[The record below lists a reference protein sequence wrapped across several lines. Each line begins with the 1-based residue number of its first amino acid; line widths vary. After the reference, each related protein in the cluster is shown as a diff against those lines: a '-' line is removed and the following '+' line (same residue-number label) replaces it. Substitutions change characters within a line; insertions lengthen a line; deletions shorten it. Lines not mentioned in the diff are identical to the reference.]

1 MGKFLVIYLVLL
13 VPVCLLVL
21 AYGRRSRAGQD
32 RNHAEELRELEAS
45 RELIDRLLD
54 AAVERRDV
62 DSVLAPLV
70 IDEIRT
76 HQRSLRQRRDDD
88 QPQLNPE

>member
-1 MGKFLVIYLVLL
+1 VGKFLIIYLVLL

-21 AYGRRSRAGQD
+21 SLSRRARVGQD
-32 RNHAEELRELEAS
+32 TRHAAELQELEAS

-54 AAVERRDV
+54 AAVDRRDV
-62 DSVLAPLV
+62 DPVLAPIV

-76 HQRSLRQRRDDD
+76 HQRSLRRRRDDGSSD
-88 QPQLNPE
+88 TP

>member
-1 MGKFLVIYLVLL
+1 MGRFLVIYLVLL

-32 RNHAEELRELEAS
+32 AIQAEELRELEAS

-70 IDEIRT
+70 IDEIRS
-76 HQRSLRQRRDDD
+76 HQRSLRQRRDD
-88 QPQLNPE
+88 QTP